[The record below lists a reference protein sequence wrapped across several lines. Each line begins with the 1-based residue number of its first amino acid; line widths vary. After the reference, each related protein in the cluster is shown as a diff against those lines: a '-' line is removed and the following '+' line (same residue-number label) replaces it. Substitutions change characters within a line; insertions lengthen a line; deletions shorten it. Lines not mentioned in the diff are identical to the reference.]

1 MPHPN
6 LGNRLTRLTERIKDL
21 PTLPVVANNIIQIV
35 QNPRSSALEVGKAI
49 SQDQALASRVLRTA
63 NSAFYGF
70 PGKITTIT
78 HAIVILGFANVRNIV
93 LTASI
98 FDIFSSKGNGNF
110 DREGLWEHSLA
121 CGVASK
127 LIAKRLGIKNLEE
140 VFIFG
145 LLHDLG
151 KLVLDRY
158 FNEEFVRVVGSVRE
172 KGILMKD
179 AERELLGIDHAA
191 VGGMVAEK
199 WGLPPVLVKA
209 IRFHHNPQLA
219 MESMRIVAIVHL
231 ADIICRA
238 IGIGDGGDAKIPCVD
253 RRSWELLDI
262 NKQILKKL
270 FLETEQEMESAKD
283 IISLVK

>member
-1 MPHPN
+1 MANPN
-6 LGNRLTRLTERIKDL
+6 LGNRVTKLTERIKDL
-21 PTLPVVANNIIQIV
+21 PTLPIVANNIIQIV

-49 SQDQALASRVLRTA
+49 SQDQALASKVLRTA

-78 HAIVILGFANVRNIV
+78 HAIVILGFGNVRNIV

-98 FDIFSSKGNGNF
+98 FDMFSPKGNGDF
-110 DREGLWEHSLA
+110 DREGFWEHSLA

-158 FNEEFVRVVGSVRE
+158 FNEDFTRVVALVRE
-172 KGILMKD
+172 KGILIKD
-179 AERELLGIDHAA
+179 AERTLLGIDHAA

-209 IRFHHNPQLA
+209 IRFHHNPSLA
-219 MESMRIVAIVHL
+219 MESMRMIAIVHL
-231 ADIICRA
+231 GDIVCRA
-238 IGIGDGGDAKIPCVD
+238 IGIGNGGDSKIPSVD
-253 RRSWELLDI
+253 TRSWEVLGI
-262 NKQILKKL
+262 NKQILKRL
-270 FLETEQEMESAKD
+270 FLETEKEMEKAKD
-283 IISLVK
+283 VISLVK